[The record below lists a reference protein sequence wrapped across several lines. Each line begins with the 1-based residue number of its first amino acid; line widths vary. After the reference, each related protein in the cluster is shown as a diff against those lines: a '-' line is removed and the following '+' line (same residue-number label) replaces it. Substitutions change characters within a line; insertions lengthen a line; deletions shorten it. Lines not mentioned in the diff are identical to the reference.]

1 MPVVLSQ
8 LYHPSERIYEDVE
21 YSLYHYPR
29 QYFRRVQAYDTF
41 IYYRPRG
48 KGAKRPD
55 ANCYY
60 GHGVLGKPFDD
71 PRDSRARFV
80 PLIKAEPFKT
90 LVSIKDY
97 SGGYYETESGESP
110 MFISAVRELSQTA
123 YHRILALGG
132 LALRDLS
139 VMQST
144 ELVAAT
150 AYEYSQLAVAP
161 VDSLRAIDQIPPGA
175 GYVPR
180 GDTQVNVF
188 ESAALQERARKDHQF
203 VLEAIRRQVQRLGGS
218 TFYNNNIDL
227 FALVGESRY
236 LIEAKSLQ
244 EDGDAVGRMRYG
256 IGQLADYG
264 YRYEDEIGNAR
275 RVLAFGRRPGVGDAW
290 IANVLE
296 RESIAF
302 VSTLGERIVPLNEA
316 AQGLPFLTP

>member
-1 MPVVLSQ
+1 
-8 LYHPSERIYEDVE
+8 
-21 YSLYHYPR
+21 
-29 QYFRRVQAYDTF
+29 
-41 IYYRPRG
+41 
-48 KGAKRPD
+48 
-55 ANCYY
+55 
-60 GHGVLGKPFDD
+60 
-71 PRDSRARFV
+71 
-80 PLIKAEPFKT
+80 
-90 LVSIKDY
+90 
-97 SGGYYETESGESP
+97 

-132 LALRDLS
+132 VALRDLT
-139 VMQST
+139 VMPST

-150 AYEYSQLAVAP
+150 GYEISPFVTAPTDQLREI
-161 VDSLRAIDQIPPGA
+161 DAIPAGA

-180 GDTQVNVF
+180 GDTRVNVL
-188 ESAALQERARKDHQF
+188 ESAALQERARKDHQE
-203 VLEAIRRQVQRLGGS
+203 VLEAIRQQVQRLGGT

-227 FALVGESRY
+227 FARLGSARY

-264 YRYEDEIGNAR
+264 YRYEDEIGDAR
-275 RVLAFGRRPGVGDAW
+275 RVLAFGRRPNAGDAW

-302 VSTLGERIVPLNEA
+302 VSTLGDHVVPLNEA